1 MESIFTIT
9 PEYNIDKDTNKIKS
23 ESLVFDIKR
32 PWRAYIQIY
41 NTRVKRKYAVN
52 VVYISISEHRIIL
65 EDTPHVILYMI
76 SKRKE
81 TTINSIY

>member
-9 PEYNIDKDTNKIKS
+9 PEYNIDKNTNKIIS
-23 ESLVFDIKR
+23 ESLVFNIKR

-41 NTRVKRKYAVN
+41 NTKVRKKYAVSVAN
-52 VVYISISEHRIIL
+52 ISIFEHRIIL
-65 EDTPHVILYMI
+65 EDTPHIILYML

-81 TTINSIY
+81 TIINTTY

>member
-9 PEYNIDKDTNKIKS
+9 PEHNIDTATNKIKS
-23 ESLVFDIKR
+23 ESLVFSIKR
-32 PWRAYIQIY
+32 PWRSYIQIY

-52 VVYISISEHRIIL
+52 VANISIFEHRIIL
-65 EDTPHVILYMI
+65 EDTPHVILYML

-81 TTINSIY
+81 TMTNPAY